1 MQSRTSNLR
10 YLTLTRLLLTFF
22 ISNWKYIHSPFF
34 LPPHICLYIFVS
46 EYLRCDRSVRFHL
59 RIYDLTLDW
68 TDKKPL
74 KMCICS
80 VGVDPWDSRVLSAAF
95 RPRLRVLTLSF
106 FCVRLRWDCILP
118 FTEPSSSPTVLK
130 KTQNITVKSKA
141 HLFILH
147 NSHTRMFPSALHAFK
162 KEVKTVVKRWTPE
175 LRN

>member
-1 MQSRTSNLR
+1 MKLIRPVGWSSHSHKSSTREWIPRWRTDNLSRTQPRLMHHAEPDVNLR

-59 RIYDLTLDW
+59 RIYDPTLDR
-68 TDKKPL
+68 TDKKTFKNVYL
-74 KMCICS
+74 CS

-106 FCVRLRWDCILP
+106 FSAVALDCVEIAFYPSLNPAALRRC
-118 FTEPSSSPTVLK
+118 
-130 KTQNITVKSKA
+130 
-141 HLFILH
+141 
-147 NSHTRMFPSALHAFK
+147 
-162 KEVKTVVKRWTPE
+162 
-175 LRN
+175 

>member
-1 MQSRTSNLR
+1 MKLIRPVGWSSHSHKSSTREWIPRWRTDNLFRTQPRLMHHAEPDVNLR

-59 RIYDLTLDW
+59 RIYDPTLDR
-68 TDKKPL
+68 TDKKTL
-74 KMCICS
+74 KNVYLCS

-106 FCVRLRWDCILP
+106 FSAVALDCVEIAFYPSLNPAALRRC
-118 FTEPSSSPTVLK
+118 
-130 KTQNITVKSKA
+130 
-141 HLFILH
+141 
-147 NSHTRMFPSALHAFK
+147 
-162 KEVKTVVKRWTPE
+162 
-175 LRN
+175 

>member
-1 MQSRTSNLR
+1 MKLIRPVGWSSHSHKSSTREWIPRWRTDNLSRTQPRFMHHAEPDVNLR

-59 RIYDLTLDW
+59 RIYDPTLDR
-68 TDKKPL
+68 TDKKTL
-74 KMCICS
+74 KNVYLCS

-106 FCVRLRWDCILP
+106 FSAVALDCVEIAFYPSLNPAALRRC
-118 FTEPSSSPTVLK
+118 
-130 KTQNITVKSKA
+130 
-141 HLFILH
+141 
-147 NSHTRMFPSALHAFK
+147 
-162 KEVKTVVKRWTPE
+162 
-175 LRN
+175 

>member
-1 MQSRTSNLR
+1 MKLIRPVGWSSHSHKSSTREWIPRWRTDNLSRTQPRLMHHAEPDVNLR

-106 FCVRLRWDCILP
+106 FSAVALDCVEIAFYPSLNPAALRRC
-118 FTEPSSSPTVLK
+118 
-130 KTQNITVKSKA
+130 
-141 HLFILH
+141 
-147 NSHTRMFPSALHAFK
+147 
-162 KEVKTVVKRWTPE
+162 
-175 LRN
+175 

>member
-1 MQSRTSNLR
+1 MKLIRPVGWSSHSHKSSTREWIPRWRTDNLSRTQPRLVHHAEPDVNLR

-106 FCVRLRWDCILP
+106 FSAVALDCVEIAFYPSLNPAALRRC
-118 FTEPSSSPTVLK
+118 
-130 KTQNITVKSKA
+130 
-141 HLFILH
+141 
-147 NSHTRMFPSALHAFK
+147 
-162 KEVKTVVKRWTPE
+162 
-175 LRN
+175 